1 VAMDVGDEDASS
13 DDATLDGPDVAAV
26 VEAVRGP
33 DPPAS
38 RHDHGTT
45 RRTAHAECDESG
57 PRICCR
63 RTRL

>member
-13 DDATLDGPDVAAV
+13 DDATLDGPDVAAAM
-26 VEAVRGP
+26 EAVEDRILQR
-33 DPPAS
+33 A
-38 RHDHGTT
+38 GTT
-45 RRTAHAECDESG
+45 RRTAHAECDESS